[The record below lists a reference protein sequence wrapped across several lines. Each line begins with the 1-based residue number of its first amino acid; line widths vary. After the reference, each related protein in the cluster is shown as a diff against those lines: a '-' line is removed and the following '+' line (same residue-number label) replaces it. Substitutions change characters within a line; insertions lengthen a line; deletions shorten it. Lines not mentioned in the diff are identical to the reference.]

1 VSELVQNSLDAN
13 ATRIDIGLH
22 CKEWMCWVR
31 DDGHGI
37 NKAGLESFGQGE
49 EGGRYS
55 KSLCNTEAER
65 SSYTWKTRPRHMTSG
80 PQVLPQRSASGEK
93 VGSLSLDFFPL
104 TIIKLVQPLPLPQTS
119 PAWKYVPGLKNHEI
133 HGP

>member
-1 VSELVQNSLDAN
+1 MPETQPPIERLPTPTQAKLRSTQLLTSVPQVVSELVQNSLDAN

-22 CKEWMCWVR
+22 CKEWTCWVR

-55 KSLCNTEAER
+55 KSCVILEAER
-65 SSYTWKTRPRHMTSG
+65 SSY
-80 PQVLPQRSASGEK
+80 A
-93 VGSLSLDFFPL
+93 
-104 TIIKLVQPLPLPQTS
+104 
-119 PAWKYVPGLKNHEI
+119 
-133 HGP
+133 